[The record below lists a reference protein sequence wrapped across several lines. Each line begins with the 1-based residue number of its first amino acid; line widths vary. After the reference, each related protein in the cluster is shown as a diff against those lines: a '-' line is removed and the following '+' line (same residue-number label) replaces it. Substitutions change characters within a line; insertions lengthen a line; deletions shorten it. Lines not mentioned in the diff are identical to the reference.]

1 MDFKGHV
8 GMNNGGRCHPLTILD
23 DHSRYNILLLALANE
38 RGESVQAALVQAFT
52 QYGLPERIN
61 IDNGAPWARRGGL
74 TQLAVW
80 LIRLGIRLSFSR
92 PYHPQ
97 TNGKADRLCPTVTH
111 VRAHV
116 LPMSPHT
123 CYPCVRSVQGSGVRV
138 CIILYTHTV
147 APIAHQ
153 RSHHEN
159 PPHFRPCRRLRRP
172 CLRANR

>member
-74 TQLAVW
+74 ADT
-80 LIRLGIRLSFSR
+80 LG
-92 PYHPQ
+92 HPPELQ
-97 TNGKADRLCPTVTH
+97 PSLPPADQR
-111 VRAHV
+111 
-116 LPMSPHT
+116 
-123 CYPCVRSVQGSGVRV
+123 QG
-138 CIILYTHTV
+138 
-147 APIAHQ
+147 
-153 RSHHEN
+153 
-159 PPHFRPCRRLRRP
+159 
-172 CLRANR
+172 